1 MKPKRGS
8 SNITASS
15 LEAKTRQWS
24 TQPLLSLVLGTE
36 LDICIYGTT
45 GHCRARDGT
54 FALVAEAV
62 IESLTQGVGTN

>member
-1 MKPKRGS
+1 MRCS
-8 SNITASS
+8 RN
-15 LEAKTRQWS
+15 EAKERFVKYNSKLTGSENRAVVLP
-24 TQPLLSLVLGTE
+24 QPLLSLVLGTE

-62 IESLTQGVGTN
+62 D